1 MGDVIDL
8 VLFQKG
14 VVNDPG
20 SIIDNLV
27 DPSTVP
33 GRFAALCMG
42 HDCAALVLLAQLV
55 GANTDD
61 EVNLRKGEFRLPE
74 LESVPVL

>member
-14 VVNDPG
+14 VVDDPR
-20 SIIDNLV
+20 SIFDNLV

-33 GRFAALCMG
+33 DRFAALRMG
-42 HDCAALVLLAQLV
+42 HDRAALVLLAQLV
-55 GANTDD
+55 GANPNE
-61 EVNLRKGEFRLPE
+61 EVHLRKREFGLPE
-74 LESVPVL
+74 LESVAML